1 MKGRKGM
8 KKVILENTRS
18 SLKRKWGNE
27 EDENFE
33 KKCFKSDNG
42 RRPGKKSDDQ
52 GLQVNNFDDLI
63 MRSKL
68 SFSRKLEKRGRGI
81 MMKKK

>member
-1 MKGRKGM
+1 MNIK
-8 KKVILENTRS
+8 S
-18 SLKRKWGNE
+18 SSKRKWGNE

-33 KKCFKSDNG
+33 KKCFQSDNG
-42 RRPGKKSDDQ
+42 KRPEKKSDDQ
-52 GLQVNNFDDLI
+52 GSQVNNFDDLI

-68 SFSRKLEKRGRGI
+68 SFSRKLERRGRGI